1 MSRPLPRISLVIP
14 SYNQGAY
21 IGETLESIAQQQ
33 YPELELFVFDGGS
46 KDNTV
51 DVIRQYEHLIT
62 YWESVPD
69 RGQSHAI
76 NKGFE
81 RATGYL
87 FNWLNSDDLL
97 EAGALFHLAE
107 LVEKNPQASLFCGS
121 TRIFNTQGTQR
132 YSGPVVF
139 THAEI
144 TLGYGQVNQPSMYYR
159 REVWEPDD
167 FCNESLHMCMDL
179 DLWMRYL
186 IAHGQENIVQT
197 DFHLTAFRLHEL
209 SKTLSQGEKGFRRE
223 IDALYTALYSS
234 VKNYTGIQRE
244 RIVKSENYYWLW
256 RADELMLKRAW
267 TEAKRSL
274 KKANFFQLDATARRR
289 YLGVYR
295 RLMLKK

>member
-1 MSRPLPRISLVIP
+1 MSTSLPRISIVIP
-14 SYNQGAY
+14 SYMQGAY

-33 YPELELFVFDGGS
+33 YPNLELFVFDGGS

-51 DVIRQYEHLIT
+51 DVLRKYEHIIT

-97 EAGALFHLAE
+97 EPGALFHLAA
-107 LVEKNPQASLFCGS
+107 LAEKNPQATLFCGS
-121 TRIFNTQGTQR
+121 TRIFNSQGTQR

-139 THAEI
+139 AQPEI

-159 REVWEPDD
+159 RDVWQAGN
-167 FCNESLHMCMDL
+167 FCNENLHMCMDL

-186 IAHGQENIVQT
+186 VAYGQQQVVQT

-209 SKTLSQGEKGFRRE
+209 SKTLSQGENGFRKE
-223 IDALYTALYSS
+223 IDLLYTTLYAGIGA
-234 VKNYTGIQRE
+234 YTGSARE
-244 RIVKSENYYWLW
+244 RIAKSENYYWLW
-256 RADELMLKRAW
+256 RADEFMLKHAW

-274 KKANFFQLDATARRR
+274 KKVNFFQLEATARRR